1 MYFLTTF
8 KWHNFNF
15 NYEKIKFYDL
25 NIKISVDA
33 PTDSKFW
40 ESIVNQPDI
49 MKKITQGVHI
59 SGEEASSGGKITG
72 SGPKRR
78 GK

>member
-1 MYFLTTF
+1 MGNGGSSNETTH
-8 KWHNFNF
+8 KFN
-15 NYEKIKFYDL
+15 DL

-33 PTDSKFW
+33 PSDSKFW

-59 SGEEASSGGKITG
+59 SSEEASSGGKVTG